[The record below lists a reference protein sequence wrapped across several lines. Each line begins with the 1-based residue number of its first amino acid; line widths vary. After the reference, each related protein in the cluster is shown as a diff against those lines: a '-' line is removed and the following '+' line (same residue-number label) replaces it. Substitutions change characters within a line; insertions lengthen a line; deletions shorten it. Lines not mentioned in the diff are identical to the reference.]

1 MAVQFSAVTEIRT
14 SVELRHP
21 PERVWRALTDRELL
35 PKWFAAIEPRPT
47 SISRFELRPVD
58 LPELDELIVIELIEV
73 DRPHRMVLRWPEEG
87 QPTRLECEL
96 TPTAEGCRL
105 TVVQGDDEEPWL
117 PADPARREECY
128 QGLLDTRLPAVLDW
142 LAFRE
147 VDLPVPTQVIGAVP
161 AGRAAPARRSRRRL
175 GAGMAALA
183 RAVDAVIVVAGL
195 ARGRGDDSPSEAAAT
210 AASAAPSTSSGT
222 TTPVARTPAS
232 GVTPVQP
239 SRPVPP
245 SATPRRTSPAAT
257 TNPPR
262 PGQPRLTAGYSTL
275 NTELFGFQGEVVVTN
290 DGDATA
296 TRWTVVIVL
305 AGGAQ
310 VSAATGAESFRQ
322 EEQQVTFTGAPLAAD
337 SSATIRFDV
346 DRAGALAQKRPTS
359 CAVGDQPCAGL

>member
-1 MAVQFSAVTEIRT
+1 MTEIRT
-14 SVELRHP
+14 TVELRHP

-35 PKWFAAIEPRPT
+35 PKWFASIEPRPT

-105 TVVQGDDEEPWL
+105 TVVQSGEEEPWL
-117 PADPARREECY
+117 PADPAGREECY

-147 VDLPVPTQVIGAVP
+147 VDLPGPTQIISAVP
-161 AGRAAPARRSRRRL
+161 AGRAGPARRSRRRL
-175 GAGMAALA
+175 GAGLAVLALA
-183 RAVDAVIVVAGL
+183 VGAVVVVAGL
-195 ARGRGDDSPSEAAAT
+195 ARGRGDDSPPGAAAT
-210 AASAAPSTSSGT
+210 VASAAPSTPPGT
-222 TTPVARTPAS
+222 TPPVARTPAS

-239 SRPVPP
+239 SRTAQPG
-245 SATPRRTSPAAT
+245 ATPRRTSPAAT
-257 TNPPR
+257 ANPTR
-262 PGQPRLTAGYSTL
+262 PGQPRLTAQYSTL
-275 NTELFGFQGEVVVTN
+275 SSRLLGYQGEVVVAN
-290 DGDATA
+290 DGAATA
-296 TRWTVVIVL
+296 TRWTVVITL

-310 VSAATGAESFRQ
+310 VASVTGAESYRQ
-322 EEQQVTFTGAPLAAD
+322 EEQQVTFTGAPLAAN

-346 DRAGALAQKRPTS
+346 ERAGALAQKRPTS